1 MSATLAGGPDDGFS
15 ISQARPD
22 TPVSAVIKRWSVQ
35 LEQTLAEF
43 RPSEVIIWPG
53 FEGDPKALWGLTRLG
68 EAIEKLTLPGKPK
81 LDLGFL
87 SELTGLRELWSDQM
101 ADGPPFRKL
110 VHLEKCYLHKPIK
123 TLGRLWEAPALAEL
137 HLWSVPLRAMEMLAP
152 FAALRRLTLRQ
163 VDSLTSLDGIQ
174 ALTVELLDLIYCR
187 RLKSVAA
194 LRGMPSLEVFR
205 LTGSGSIGDLAA
217 AGDWPNLKTFA
228 VSSGPLIV
236 DFSILEGSPR
246 LEAFAINSTDMVGTP
261 CSIVPFTRMPGLK
274 HMVFRA
280 GPKKGFQCLRE
291 VERLAEIRSLE
302 LLSIDRGP
310 DLPNIRFLRALTK
323 LTNLDLTRTNILD
336 GDLSPVL
343 ALPRLT
349 SLELDPH
356 RKHYSHTFAE
366 LIAAWNAIHRPA
378 AEFHLRRGGPGAER
392 DTGGGP

>member
-1 MSATLAGGPDDGFS
+1 MSATLAGGPDAGFS
-15 ISQARPD
+15 IGQARPD
-22 TPVSAVIKRWSVQ
+22 TPVSASIMRWSAQ
-35 LEQTLAEF
+35 LEQALNEF
-43 RPSEVIIWPG
+43 RPSRIIIPRG
-53 FEGDPKALWGLTRLG
+53 FEGDSRALSGLVPFA
-68 EAIEKLTLPGKPK
+68 EEIEHLMLPATPQI
-81 LDLGFL
+81 DLGFI
-87 SELTGLRELWSDQM
+87 SELTGLRKLTSDQM
-101 ADGPPFRKL
+101 ADGPSFARL
-110 VHLEKCYLHKPIK
+110 VHLEKCYLTKPTK

-137 HLWSVPLRAMEMLAP
+137 HLWSVPLRTMEMLAP

-163 VDSLTSLDGIQ
+163 VDSLTSLDGIR

-194 LRGMPSLEVFR
+194 LRGMPSLEVFL

-228 VSSGPLIV
+228 VSSGPPIV

-246 LEAFAINSTDMVGTP
+246 LEAFAINSTDMVGAP
-261 CSIVPFTRMPGLK
+261 CSIAPFTRMPGLK

-310 DLPNIRFLRALTK
+310 DLPNIRFLCALTK